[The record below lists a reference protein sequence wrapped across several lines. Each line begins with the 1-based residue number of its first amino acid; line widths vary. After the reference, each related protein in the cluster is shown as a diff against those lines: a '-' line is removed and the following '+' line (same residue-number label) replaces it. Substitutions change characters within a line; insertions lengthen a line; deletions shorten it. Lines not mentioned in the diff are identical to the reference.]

1 MKAKINHTL
10 LKRDWL
16 DFAEKAKAHA
26 ELWRK
31 GANGWPM
38 EDCTEEAEKCMKSYD
53 SYIERSKTAPI
64 KVVMFFED
72 GTEQVY
78 E

>member
-1 MKAKINHTL
+1 MKINHTL

-16 DFAEKAKAHA
+16 EFAEKAKVQA
-26 ELWRK
+26 ERWRK

-38 EDCTEEAEKCMKSYD
+38 EECNEQAELCMKSHD
-53 SYIERSKTAPI
+53 SYIERSKTAPT
-64 KVVMFFED
+64 KVVMYFED